1 MINPMKKYWFLFI
14 ACVVCGTGFAQEAF
28 LLPDYEG
35 IQNMGQA
42 QYDSLLNRFQTQD
55 TTLSIVDLQAV
66 YYGSAFYGSP
76 SNGLSNK
83 RLNAITET
91 EGTEGAILY
100 VDSVLASS
108 PLNLE
113 ALLTRFTL
121 AHRVQ
126 DTITTHAYYWQ
137 YARLVDAI
145 YATGD
150 ARSEKTALHVV
161 CVDDEYTIMYYVMQ
175 VSPEGQTLT
184 SSLCDKIDIVT
195 KNGTRLPVYFD
206 VQLILALENRM
217 FSSDKKPFHF
227 TYKKLEP

>member
-1 MINPMKKYWFLFI
+1 MKHLLSI
-14 ACVVCGTGFAQEAF
+14 LLACVLSSAAFAQEAF

-42 QYDSLLNRFQTQD
+42 QYDSLLSRFQAQD
-55 TTLSIVDLQAV
+55 TTLSIDDLQSV
-66 YYGSAFYGSP
+66 YYGSAFYGNP
-76 SNGLSNK
+76 SKGLNNR

-91 EGTEGAILY
+91 KGNEDAILY
-100 VDSVLASS
+100 VDSVLATS
-108 PLNLE
+108 PLNLG

-121 AHRVQ
+121 AYHAH
-126 DTITTHAYYWQ
+126 DTITTHSYYWQ

-150 ARSEKTALHVV
+150 ARSEEHALHVV

-175 VSPEGQTLT
+175 VQPEGQTLT

-206 VQLILALENRM
+206 VQLVLALENHM
-217 FSSDKKPFHF
+217 FSSDKNPFHF

>member
-1 MINPMKKYWFLFI
+1 MKHLLSI
-14 ACVVCGTGFAQEAF
+14 LLACVLSSAGFAQEAF

-42 QYDSLLNRFQTQD
+42 QYDSLLSRFQAQD

-66 YYGSAFYGSP
+66 YYGSAFYGNP
-76 SNGLSNK
+76 SNGLDNR

-91 EGTEGAILY
+91 KGNEDAILY
-100 VDSVLASS
+100 VDSVLATS
-108 PLNLE
+108 PLNLGT
-113 ALLTRFTL
+113 LLTRFTL
-121 AHRVQ
+121 AYHAH

-161 CVDDEYTIMYYVMQ
+161 CVDDEYTIMWYVMQ
-175 VSPEGQTLT
+175 VDPEGQTLT

-195 KNGTRLPVYFD
+195 QNGTRLPVYFD
-206 VQLILALENRM
+206 VQLVLALNNRM

-227 TYKKLEP
+227 TYRKREP

>member
-1 MINPMKKYWFLFI
+1 MKKYFFLFI
-14 ACVVCGTGFAQEAF
+14 ACVLSGAAFAQEVF

-42 QYDSLLNRFQTQD
+42 QYDSLLNRFQAQD

-66 YYGSAFYGSP
+66 YYGSAFYGNP
-76 SNGLSNK
+76 SKGLNNK
-83 RLNAITET
+83 RLNAIFEA
-91 EGTEGAILY
+91 EGNKGAILY
-100 VDSVLASS
+100 VDSVLTSS
-108 PLNLE
+108 PLNLD
-113 ALLTRFTL
+113 ALRTRFIL
-121 AHRVQ
+121 AYNENDSVATR
-126 DTITTHAYYWQ
+126 AYLWKYD
-137 YARLVDAI
+137 RLVDAI

-175 VSPEGQTLT
+175 VNPEGQTLT

-195 KNGTRLPVYFD
+195 KNGTKLPVYFD

-227 TYKKLEP
+227 TYKKIEP

>member
-1 MINPMKKYWFLFI
+1 MKKYWFLFI
-14 ACVVCGTGFAQEAF
+14 ACVVYSAGFAQEAF

-42 QYDSLLNRFQTQD
+42 QYDSLLSRFQAQD

-66 YYGSAFYGSP
+66 YYGSAFFGSP
-76 SNGLSNK
+76 SNGLNN
-83 RLNAITET
+83 RQLNAIFEV
-91 EGTEGAILY
+91 EGNKGAVLY

-108 PLNLE
+108 PLNLG
-113 ALLTRFTL
+113 ALHARYVL
-121 AHRVQ
+121 ARKE
-126 DTITTHAYYWQ
+126 DDSITTRAYFWQ
-137 YARLVDAI
+137 YDRLLDAI

-150 ARSEKTALHVV
+150 ARSEENALHVV

-175 VSPEGQTLT
+175 VDPEGQTLT

-206 VQLILALENRM
+206 VQLVLALKNRM

>member
-1 MINPMKKYWFLFI
+1 MKKYWFLFI

-42 QYDSLLNRFQTQD
+42 QYDSLLSRFQAQD
-55 TTLSIVDLQAV
+55 TTLSIVDLQSV
-66 YYGSAFYGSP
+66 YYGSAFYGNP
-76 SNGLSNK
+76 SKGLNNK
-83 RLNAITET
+83 RLNAIFEA
-91 EGTEGAILY
+91 EGNKGAILY
-100 VDSVLASS
+100 VDSVLTSS
-108 PLNLE
+108 PLNLD
-113 ALLTRFTL
+113 ALRTRFIL
-121 AHRVQ
+121 AYNENDSVATR
-126 DTITTHAYYWQ
+126 AYLWKYD
-137 YARLVDAI
+137 RIVDAI

-150 ARSEKTALHVV
+150 ARSEENALHVV

-175 VSPEGQTLT
+175 VDPEGQTLT

-195 KNGTRLPVYFD
+195 KNGTKLPVYFD

>member
-1 MINPMKKYWFLFI
+1 MKKYWFLFV
-14 ACVVCGTGFAQEAF
+14 ACVLSGAAFAQEAF

-42 QYDSLLNRFQTQD
+42 QYDSLLSRFQAQD

-66 YYGSAFYGSP
+66 YYGSAFYGNP
-76 SNGLSNK
+76 SKGLNNK
-83 RLNAITET
+83 RLNAIFEA
-91 EGTEGAILY
+91 EGNKGAILY
-100 VDSVLASS
+100 VDSVLTSS
-108 PLNLE
+108 PLNLD
-113 ALLTRFTL
+113 ALRTRFIL
-121 AHRVQ
+121 AYNENDSVATR
-126 DTITTHAYYWQ
+126 AYLWKYD
-137 YARLVDAI
+137 RLLDAI

-175 VSPEGQTLT
+175 VNPEGQTLT

-195 KNGTRLPVYFD
+195 KNGIKLPVYFD
-206 VQLILALENRM
+206 VQLVLALNNRM

-227 TYKKLEP
+227 TYKKLE

>member
-1 MINPMKKYWFLFI
+1 MKKYWFLFV
-14 ACVVCGTGFAQEAF
+14 ACVLSGAAFAQEAF

-42 QYDSLLNRFQTQD
+42 QYDSLLSRFQAQD

-66 YYGSAFYGSP
+66 YYGSAFYGNP
-76 SNGLSNK
+76 SKGLNNK
-83 RLNAITET
+83 RLNAIFEA
-91 EGTEGAILY
+91 EGNKGAILY
-100 VDSVLASS
+100 VDSVLTSS
-108 PLNLE
+108 PLNLD
-113 ALLTRFTL
+113 ALRTRFIL
-121 AHRVQ
+121 AYNENDSVATR
-126 DTITTHAYYWQ
+126 AYLWKYD
-137 YARLVDAI
+137 RLLDAI

-175 VSPEGQTLT
+175 VNPEGQTLT

-195 KNGTRLPVYFD
+195 KNGTKLPVYFD
-206 VQLILALENRM
+206 VQLVLALNNRM

-227 TYKKLEP
+227 TYKKLE

>member
-1 MINPMKKYWFLFI
+1 MFI
-14 ACVVCGTGFAQEAF
+14 ACVVYSAGFAQEAF

-35 IQNMGQA
+35 IQNMGRA
-42 QYDSLLNRFQTQD
+42 QYDSLLNRFQAQD

-66 YYGSAFYGSP
+66 YYGSAFYGNP
-76 SNGLSNK
+76 SKGLNNK
-83 RLNAITET
+83 LLNAIFEV
-91 EGTEGAILY
+91 EGNKGAVLY

-108 PLNLE
+108 PLNLG
-113 ALLTRFTL
+113 ALHARYVLARKEDDSVATR
-121 AHRVQ
+121 
-126 DTITTHAYYWQ
+126 AYLWKYD
-137 YARLVDAI
+137 RLVDAI

-175 VSPEGQTLT
+175 VNPEGQTLT

-206 VQLILALENRM
+206 VQLVLAIENRM

-227 TYKKLEP
+227 TYKKLE

>member
-1 MINPMKKYWFLFI
+1 MKKYFFLFI
-14 ACVVCGTGFAQEAF
+14 ACVLSGAAFAQEVF
-28 LLPDYEG
+28 PLPDYEG

-42 QYDSLLNRFQTQD
+42 QYDSLLNRFQAQD

-66 YYGSAFYGSP
+66 YYGSAFYGNP
-76 SNGLSNK
+76 SKGLNNK
-83 RLNAITET
+83 RLNAIFEA
-91 EGTEGAILY
+91 EGNKGAILY
-100 VDSVLASS
+100 VDSVLTSS
-108 PLNLE
+108 PLNLD
-113 ALLTRFTL
+113 ALRTRFIL
-121 AHRVQ
+121 AYNENDSVATR
-126 DTITTHAYYWQ
+126 AYLWKYD
-137 YARLVDAI
+137 RLVDAI

-175 VSPEGQTLT
+175 VNPEGQTLT

-195 KNGTRLPVYFD
+195 KNGTKLPVYFD

-227 TYKKLEP
+227 TYKKIEP

>member
-1 MINPMKKYWFLFI
+1 MKKFFFLFI
-14 ACVVCGTGFAQEAF
+14 ACVLSSAAFAQEAF

-42 QYDSLLNRFQTQD
+42 QYDSLLSRFQAQD
-55 TTLSIVDLQAV
+55 TTLSIVDLQSV
-66 YYGSAFYGSP
+66 YYGSAFYGNP
-76 SNGLSNK
+76 SKGLNNK
-83 RLNAITET
+83 RLNAIFEA
-91 EGTEGAILY
+91 EGNKGAILY
-100 VDSVLASS
+100 VDSVLTSS
-108 PLNLE
+108 PLNLD
-113 ALLTRFTL
+113 ALRTRFIL
-121 AHRVQ
+121 AYNENDSVATR
-126 DTITTHAYYWQ
+126 AYLWKYD
-137 YARLVDAI
+137 RLVDAI

-150 ARSEKTALHVV
+150 ARSEEHALHVV

-175 VSPEGQTLT
+175 VNPEGQTLT

-195 KNGTRLPVYFD
+195 KNGTKLPVYFD

>member
-1 MINPMKKYWFLFI
+1 MKHLLSI
-14 ACVVCGTGFAQEAF
+14 LLACVLSSAAFAQEAF

-66 YYGSAFYGSP
+66 YYGSAFYGNP
-76 SNGLSNK
+76 SNGLNNK
-83 RLNAITET
+83 RLNAIFEA
-91 EGTEGAILY
+91 EGNKGAILY
-100 VDSVLASS
+100 VDSVLTSS
-108 PLNLE
+108 PLNLD
-113 ALLTRFTL
+113 ALRTRFIL
-121 AHRVQ
+121 AYNENDSVATR
-126 DTITTHAYYWQ
+126 AYLWKYD
-137 YARLVDAI
+137 RLVDAI

-150 ARSEKTALHVV
+150 ARSEENALHVV

-175 VSPEGQTLT
+175 VNPEGQTLT

-206 VQLILALENRM
+206 VQLVLALNNRM

-227 TYKKLEP
+227 TYTK

>member
-1 MINPMKKYWFLFI
+1 MKKYFFLFI
-14 ACVVCGTGFAQEAF
+14 ACVLSGAAFAQEVF

-42 QYDSLLNRFQTQD
+42 QYNSLLNRFQAQD

-66 YYGSAFYGSP
+66 YYGSAFYGNP
-76 SNGLSNK
+76 SKGLNNK
-83 RLNAITET
+83 RLNAIFEA
-91 EGTEGAILY
+91 EGNKGAILY
-100 VDSVLASS
+100 VDSVLTSS
-108 PLNLE
+108 PLNLD
-113 ALLTRFTL
+113 ALRTRFIL
-121 AHRVQ
+121 AYNENDSVATR
-126 DTITTHAYYWQ
+126 AYLWKYDH
-137 YARLVDAI
+137 LVDAI

-175 VSPEGQTLT
+175 VNPEGQTLT

-195 KNGTRLPVYFD
+195 KNGTKLPVYFD

-227 TYKKLEP
+227 TYKKIEP

>member
-1 MINPMKKYWFLFI
+1 MKKYFFLFI
-14 ACVVCGTGFAQEAF
+14 ACMVCSAGFAQEAF

-42 QYDSLLNRFQTQD
+42 QYDSLLNRFQAQD

-83 RLNAITET
+83 QLNAITET
-91 EGTEGAILY
+91 EGYEGAILY

-113 ALLTRFTL
+113 ALRTRFILAYHVHDTL
-121 AHRVQ
+121 
-126 DTITTHAYYWQ
+126 TTRAYLWQ
-137 YARLVDAI
+137 YDRLVDAI

-161 CVDDEYTIMYYVMQ
+161 CVDDEYTIMWYVMQ
-175 VSPEGQTLT
+175 VDPEGQTLT

-206 VQLILALENRM
+206 VQLVLAIENRM

>member
-1 MINPMKKYWFLFI
+1 MKHLLSI
-14 ACVVCGTGFAQEAF
+14 LLACVLSSAAFAQEAF

-42 QYDSLLNRFQTQD
+42 QYDSLLSRFQAQD

-91 EGTEGAILY
+91 EGNEGAILY

-121 AHRVQ
+121 AYRVQ

-227 TYKKLEP
+227 TYTKREP

>member
-1 MINPMKKYWFLFI
+1 MKKYWFLFV
-14 ACVVCGTGFAQEAF
+14 ACVLSGAAFAQEAF

-42 QYDSLLNRFQTQD
+42 QYDSLLNRFQAQD

-66 YYGSAFYGSP
+66 YYGSAFYGNP
-76 SNGLSNK
+76 SKGLNNK
-83 RLNAITET
+83 RLNAIFEA
-91 EGTEGAILY
+91 EGNKGAILY
-100 VDSVLASS
+100 VDSVLTSS
-108 PLNLE
+108 PLNLD
-113 ALLTRFTL
+113 ALRTRFIL
-121 AHRVQ
+121 AYNENDSVATR
-126 DTITTHAYYWQ
+126 AYLWKYD
-137 YARLVDAI
+137 RLLDAI

-175 VSPEGQTLT
+175 VNPEGQTLT

-195 KNGTRLPVYFD
+195 KNGTKLPVYFD
-206 VQLILALENRM
+206 VQLVLALNNRM

-227 TYKKLEP
+227 TYKKLE